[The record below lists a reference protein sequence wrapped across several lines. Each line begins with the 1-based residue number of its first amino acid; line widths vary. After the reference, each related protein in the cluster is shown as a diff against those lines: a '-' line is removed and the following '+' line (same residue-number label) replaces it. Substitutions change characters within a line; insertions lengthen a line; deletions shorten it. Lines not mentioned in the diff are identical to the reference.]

1 MEAEQD
7 RKVPDKR
14 YILIVDPN
22 RDDCARIG
30 NMLQKFGYG
39 IWSAHTAAEALD
51 SLCVAP
57 PLGIIADASMKGLT
71 LLSLVIRDARFSGVP
86 MILLSSSPDRSLK
99 ARVSRGE
106 FSACLKKPVNCEEFY
121 RAIQSYILNNNARKN
136 IRIVTSL
143 KALAGGEASRVEGLV
158 TTLSEFGLFFRVP
171 DLLPAETRLPIHFE
185 IKGKTISLEAVV
197 LYSCS
202 SGEGPFR
209 EQGMGMKFVKISPQ
223 DRALIKAYI
232 LEEVN
237 AGIPG

>member
-1 MEAEQD
+1 MEADQD
-7 RKVPDKR
+7 RKVPNRR

-22 RDDCARIG
+22 RDDCARTG
-30 NMLQKFGYG
+30 SMLQKFGYG
-39 IWSAHTAAEALD
+39 IWSVHTVAEALD

-57 PLGIIADASMKGLT
+57 PLGIIVDAGMEGLN
-71 LLSLVIRDARFSGVP
+71 LLSLVTRDARFSGVP
-86 MILLSSSPDRSLK
+86 LILLASSPNKALE

-106 FSACLKKPVNCEEFY
+106 FSACLKKPFNCEELY
-121 RAIQSYILNNNARKN
+121 RAIQSSIHNNSRQN

-143 KALAGGEASRVEGLV
+143 KALAGGEARKVEGLV

-171 DLLPAETRLPIHFE
+171 DLLPAQTRLPIHIE
-185 IKGKTISLEAVV
+185 IKGRTISLEAVV

-202 SGEGPFR
+202 SGKGPFR
-209 EQGMGMKFVKISPQ
+209 EQGMGMKFVKISSQ

>member
-1 MEAEQD
+1 MEAGQD
-7 RKVPDKR
+7 LKVPDRR
-14 YILIVDPN
+14 YILIVDPD
-22 RDDCARIG
+22 RDDRARTG
-30 NMLQKFGYG
+30 NMLRKFGYD

-57 PLGIIADASMKGLT
+57 PIGIIADAGMAGLT
-71 LLSLVIRDARFSGVP
+71 LLSLVTRDARFSGLP
-86 MILLSSSPDRSLK
+86 LILLASSPDASLE

-106 FSACLKKPVNCEEFY
+106 FSACLKKPVNGEELY
-121 RAIQSYILNNNARKN
+121 RAIQSALHNNPRRN

-143 KALAGGEASRVEGLV
+143 KALAGGKAKKVEGLV
-158 TTLSEFGLFFRVP
+158 TTLSEFGLFFHIA
-171 DLLPAETRLPIHFE
+171 DLLPVKTQLPILMK

-209 EQGMGMKFVKISPQ
+209 EQGMGMKFLKISPQ
-223 DRALIKAYI
+223 DRALIRAYI

-237 AGIPG
+237 AGLP